1 MLSWVHLGDL
11 HVGADDDWESA
22 ARLASAV
29 DLINEHLAGA
39 IDFVFLCGDNA
50 NHGSPAQYER
60 IAAELARLQVP
71 WRCIPG
77 DHDFEPGDLDAYAA
91 LPHSSCP
98 FGWTLHGYR
107 CLFLDIVSHGAGG
120 PDFRLGHEQR
130 AWLAREL
137 ADCLGGDLKPV
148 VFMHAYPGDLAEE
161 GSTLATLFAQAGV
174 VFVDTGHTHY
184 NELLNDGR
192 VLYGATRSTGQIEED
207 DGRPGLSIVHLD
219 GDSASWRFQRLDDPW
234 PLLMI
239 VAPPDAR
246 LTTRPRARDASDI
259 APSGRTVVRACVL
272 GNGQVDAVTLA
283 GADAGDAPGAT
294 LHPVPGRAGLWQAE
308 MPVPVDPCHPRRRLH
323 VQATLADGRVIEDSV
338 LVAAVWPQGDAA
350 PGTDAWAVRPWPEH
364 GLLGTQ
370 LGPNKEGGR
379 SW

>member
-11 HVGADDDWESA
+11 HVGDDDDWESA
-22 ARLASAV
+22 ERLATAV
-29 DLINEHLAGA
+29 DLINAQLAGA

-50 NHGSPAQYER
+50 NHGTPAQYER
-60 IAAELARLQVP
+60 IAAQLARLQVP

-77 DHDFEPGDLDAYAA
+77 DHDFEPGDLAAYAA
-91 LPHSSCP
+91 LPHSACP

-120 PDFRLGHEQR
+120 PDFRLGPDQR

-137 ADCLGGDLKPV
+137 ADCLAADLAPV

-161 GSTLATLFAQAGV
+161 GSALAALFAQAGV

-184 NELLNDGR
+184 NEILNDGR

-207 DGRPGLSIVHLD
+207 DGRAGFSIVHLD
-219 GDSASWRFQRLDDPW
+219 GNAASWRFQRLDDPW

-246 LTTRPRARDASDI
+246 LTTRAHARANPDPDRPDAE
-259 APSGRTVVRACVL
+259 VVRARVF
-272 GNGQVDAVTLA
+272 GHGRVDAVTVYTA
-283 GADAGDAPGAT
+283 DADAGAGTDLRPASGC
-294 LHPVPGRAGLWQAE
+294 AGLWQVELPALLDTHHPQR
-308 MPVPVDPCHPRRRLH
+308 PVRV
-323 VQATLADGRVIEDSV
+323 VATLADGRVIEDSV
-338 LVAAVWPQGDAA
+338 LASAEWPRGDAA
-350 PGTDAWAVRPWPEH
+350 PGTDSWTVRRWPEH

-370 LGPNKEGGR
+370 LGPNKGGR